1 MENENLNEKW
11 IIEPYNWKPLSQSS
25 TNVPIPYRPKDEID
39 LSGITT
45 TRNRAYD
52 SEAIEYINK
61 RLQNLSD
68 IQRSIILGTIIE
80 ESGGNP
86 FSKSEN
92 GTYQGLLQWSADRY
106 RIPGDITDKYKA
118 IDHQLDYLN
127 NTLNNLTD
135 KISWTHG
142 GSGSN
147 YQTAKDAYDDFN
159 SNDLWKSHRAF
170 SYGYVRPLGK
180 EKSAKNRYKVAK
192 QVYDRG
198 NYKFGG
204 IINNEKNN

>member
-106 RIPGDITDKYKA
+106 RMPSDITDKYKA

-180 EKSAKNRYKVAK
+180 EESAKNRYKVVK